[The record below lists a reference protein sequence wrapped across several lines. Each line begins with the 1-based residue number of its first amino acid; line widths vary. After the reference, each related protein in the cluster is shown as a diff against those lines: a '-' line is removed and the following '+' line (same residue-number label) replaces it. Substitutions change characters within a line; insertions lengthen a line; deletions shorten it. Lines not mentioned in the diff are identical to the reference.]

1 MSKGSKQQSELASQI
16 FKYIDRLCVCM
27 YPMPVYHPVVLV
39 PQPMSGVSQQK
50 SATTVTVSLD
60 YWIWIW
66 IWMLFKSR
74 IYFLFFIFFIFF
86 FCLFVFLGPHP
97 QPMEVPRLVAE
108 SELQLLAYTTAT
120 ATWNPSRVCDL
131 HRSSWQRKILNPLN
145 EAIKF
150 FVVAF
155 YFILFCF
162 YQKRH
167 MT

>member
-1 MSKGSKQQSELASQI
+1 MRLHVSNAGLSPRRFSTPTYVWCVSAKICNNSNSKPGFGCFLRAE
-16 FKYIDRLCVCM
+16 F
-27 YPMPVYHPVVLV
+27 
-39 PQPMSGVSQQK
+39 
-50 SATTVTVSLD
+50 
-60 YWIWIW
+60 
-66 IWMLFKSR
+66 LF
-74 IYFLFFIFFIFF
+74 YFLFFLFYLFIF